1 MRYLPKSPADR
12 EAMLKAIGA
21 RSIDDLFSP
30 IPAEYRL
37 GRDLK
42 VPRQMAESEIVD
54 WFRERSRENGDGYA
68 SFLGA
73 GAYFHYRPVIIDSLI
88 SRGEFLTAYT
98 PYQAEISQGTL
109 QAIFEFQTMICE
121 LTGMEV
127 ANASMYDGSTGA
139 AEAVMMA
146 VRLTGRHS
154 VLVAR
159 SVHPEYREVL
169 ATYAHHQGLPIA
181 EVPFGKDGRIDIKA
195 LEKSITSDTA
205 CVLIQSPNFFGT
217 IEDAEAIAEIAHKN
231 GAMLAVSIAEAVS
244 LGIVEPPRNAD
255 IIAME
260 AQSFGVPLGFG
271 GPYCGVIAT
280 KEKYVRQ
287 MPGRLTGQTVDSNGK
302 RGFVLTLATREQHI
316 RREKATSNICTN
328 QALVALMVN
337 IFMTIYGKVGLKELA
352 KQNLAKAA
360 YAAAQF
366 GKHASIMFDNAPRF
380 NEFVLETSEDPYA
393 INGRVLGHKIV
404 GGLPLKKF
412 YPELGNAS
420 LWCCTELTTRTA
432 IDTAVGVVAESEH
445 SIRMDQGESFAEES
459 EVMP

>member
-12 EAMLKAIGA
+12 EALLKAIGA
-21 RSIDDLFSP
+21 HSINDLFAP

-37 GRDLK
+37 ERDLK
-42 VPRQMAESEIVD
+42 VPRQLAESEIVD
-54 WFRERSRENGDGYA
+54 WFRERSRENGDGYCA
-68 SFLGA
+68 FLGA
-73 GAYFHYRPVIIDSLI
+73 GAYSHYRPVIIDSLI

-109 QAIFEFQTMICE
+109 QSIFEFQSMICE

-127 ANASMYDGSTGA
+127 ANASMYDGSTAA
-139 AEAVMMA
+139 AEAVMMTTR
-146 VRLTGRHS
+146 VTGRRS
-154 VLVAR
+154 VVIAR

-169 ATYAHHQGLPIA
+169 ATYASHQGLPLTTTS
-181 EVPFGKDGRIDIKA
+181 FLDSGRLDLKA
-195 LEKSITSDTA
+195 LERAITPETA

-217 IEDAEAIAEIAHKN
+217 IEDVDAIAEVAHKR
-231 GAMLAVSIAEAVS
+231 GAMLVVSIAEAVS
-244 LGIVEPPRNAD
+244 LGIVEPPRTAD

-280 KEKYVRQ
+280 REQFVRQ
-287 MPGRLTGQTVDSNGK
+287 MPGRLVGQTIDRKGK

-352 KQNLAKAA
+352 KQNLAKAN
-360 YAAAQF
+360 YAAQQF
-366 GKHASIMFDNAPRF
+366 GKHAKILFPGAPRF
-380 NEFVLETSEDPYA
+380 NEFVVQTSEDPYA
-393 INGRVLGHKIV
+393 INSRILGHKIV

-412 YPELGNAS
+412 YPELGNAA
-420 LWCCTELTTRTA
+420 LWCCTELTTRSS
-432 IDTAVGVVAESEH
+432 IDTAVGFVAESER
-445 SIRMDQGESFAEES
+445 SVLAGNEEIDVE
-459 EVMP
+459 EVAR